1 MSLQSDLIKI
11 LWVRKVMIRIVLL
24 LFAATG
30 VSTVYACD
38 PQAQIAEQPRHDA
51 WWLRIR
57 FTPCDSEIYG
67 IPVQKIDPSW
77 RLASVMQLK
86 HIPIPELHQQGLAFG
101 KLHFELSGD
110 FNRDGRPDR
119 AAVGVYE
126 TTTGQTGRFML
137 IVTRGDSGA
146 WSPSF
151 LRLFPG
157 KPEFFALRLN
167 RSIIELWDCMECD
180 AISRLAWST
189 AAKRYAWLKSR
200 PLGD

>member
-86 HIPIPELHQQGLAFG
+86 HIPKSALYESGQNDLADG
-101 KLHFELSGD
+101 KLHFELEATSIATGVLTGPRSGSM
-110 FNRDGRPDR
+110 R
-119 AAVGVYE
+119 
-126 TTTGQTGRFML
+126 
-137 IVTRGDSGA
+137 
-146 WSPSF
+146 
-151 LRLFPG
+151 
-157 KPEFFALRLN
+157 
-167 RSIIELWDCMECD
+167 
-180 AISRLAWST
+180 
-189 AAKRYAWLKSR
+189 
-200 PLGD
+200 